1 MLIAIRN
8 TSAAL
13 ALSALAAGCG
23 GVSQEK
29 YNAAVSEAD
38 KYKQDVA
45 VEGQRLKDCEQ
56 KVASCGGK
64 VQGLEATNATV
75 EQKVD
80 DYKQVNSALAA
91 ENAASMVEIANLS
104 GLVTIR
110 VPEKLLF
117 PPGSATISKA
127 GKTGLKKIAAAMKNV
142 SGRAF
147 YVAGN
152 TDNKPIKT
160 KQFPSNWELST
171 ARAVA
176 VVHFFQAEGVD
187 PKSLGAA
194 GFASYHPIAS
204 NDTAEGRARN
214 RRIDIGI
221 APPVSDLPTVK

>member
-1 MLIAIRN
+1 MLVAIRN
-8 TSAAL
+8 TGAVLALAAL
-13 ALSALAAGCG
+13 AGCG
-23 GVSQEK
+23 GVSKEK
-29 YNAAVSEAD
+29 YDAAVSDAE
-38 KYKQDVA
+38 KYKQTA
-45 VEGQRLKDCEQ
+45 ATEAQRIQDCEQ
-56 KVASCGGK
+56 KVQSL
-64 VQGLEATNATV
+64 QQTNATAV
-75 EQKVD
+75 QTVD
-80 DYKQVNSALAA
+80 DYQAVNSALADA
-91 ENAASMVEIANLS
+91 NAASLVEIARLS

-117 PPGSATISKA
+117 APGSAAITKSGKA
-127 GKTGLKKIAAAMKNV
+127 GLKKIAAAMKQV

-171 ARAVA
+171 ARAVT
-176 VVHFFQAEGVD
+176 VVHFFASAGVD
-187 PKSLGAA
+187 PKLLGAA

-221 APPVSDLPTVK
+221 APPASDLPTLKP